1 MTGVEQWLLPKVG
14 VMNPPW
20 TLHHTRPDHVSMLPA
35 ERARQI
41 MYPKSDARLTF
52 DRLSSVFVSNT
63 NHADDQP
70 AHLTLK
76 DVEVPVSVN
85 LARYAGPESRYCPTG
100 VYEFV
105 NSGNGAERLQ
115 INAQRTC
122 APACMRPTRRRSRK
136 PTSCSSPACPGTN
149 ATRPVAA
156 PP

>member
-1 MTGVEQWLLPKVG
+1 MAAAQGG
-14 VMNPPW
+14 
-20 TLHHTRPDHVSMLPA
+20 
-35 ERARQI
+35 
-41 MYPKSDARLTF
+41 

-149 ATRPVAA
+149 APSRSTTLKYPVTK
-156 PP
+156 PRVFH